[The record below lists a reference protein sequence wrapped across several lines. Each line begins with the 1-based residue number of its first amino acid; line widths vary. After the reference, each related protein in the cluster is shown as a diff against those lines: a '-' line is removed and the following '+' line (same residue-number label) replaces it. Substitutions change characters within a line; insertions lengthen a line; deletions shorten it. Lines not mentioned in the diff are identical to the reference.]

1 MKNYLCRPEIKST
14 KTKALVFALAAVAI
28 LFFIFSIRFPAVK
41 ALLQLFTASLLLLV
55 IQISNRF
62 LLSKYRYALED
73 GYLLL
78 SYRQGPKEKNL
89 GGIPVTAETKILDHK
104 TWEQEKNSH
113 HTVPRFSYCQN
124 LFPENPY
131 YLLAPE
137 EKGGFLLLIFE
148 PDETLISLLEEQIGA
163 LKAGNFYES

>member
-1 MKNYLCRPEIKST
+1 MKKYLCKPEAKNE
-14 KTKALVFALAAVAI
+14 KTKAIVFSLGAVAI
-28 LFFIFSIRFPAVK
+28 LLFIFSIRFPEVK
-41 ALLQLFTASLLLLV
+41 ALLQLFTASLLLLI

-62 LLSKYRYALED
+62 LLSKYRYGLED

-89 GGIPVTAETKILDHK
+89 GGIPITSETKILDK
-104 TWEQEKNSH
+104 ETWEKEKHQYLASS
-113 HTVPRFSYCQN
+113 RFSYCQN
-124 LFPENPY
+124 LFPEKPY

-148 PDETLISLLEEQIGA
+148 PDGTLLSLLREQIKSSEGA
-163 LKAGNFYES
+163 

>member
-1 MKNYLCRPEIKST
+1 MKNYVCEPKPNG
-14 KTKALVFALAAVAI
+14 TKAKVLVFSLGAAAMI
-28 LFFIFSIRFPAVK
+28 FFIFSIRFPEKK
-41 ALLQLFTASLLLLV
+41 AFLQLFSAALLLLV

-78 SYRQGPKEKNL
+78 SYRQGPRDKNL
-89 GGIPVTAETKILDHK
+89 GGIPVTAETLILDQD
-104 TWEQEKNSH
+104 TWKREKHSYP
-113 HTVPRFSYCQN
+113 TSSRFSYCQN
-124 LFPENPY
+124 LYPEKPY

-148 PDETLISLLEEQIGA
+148 PDETLLSLLQERIQSLKGA
-163 LKAGNFYES
+163 